1 MESGAFLSSDGL
13 TLLFSTNRKRPRG
26 AGDLYFATRASVDAP
41 FGKPAEI
48 GAAFRTG
55 AGEAGPWLAES
66 GNVRFFYSDRPGGLG
81 KDDIWF
87 SRRIRKELK

>member
-1 MESGAFLSSDGL
+1 M
-13 TLLFSTNRKRPRG
+13 
-26 AGDLYFATRASVDAP
+26 YFATRASVDAP